1 MKAVGEESSWSEIK
15 RFLELKLGTR
25 IYDSELARLLKNLI
39 DNGFIVIDKK
49 DGVYIIPDPILRH
62 ASKNEVL
69 NQTTI
74 YFPRI

>member
-25 IYDSELARLLKNLI
+25 IYDSELARLLKSLI
-39 DNGFIVIDKK
+39 DNGFIDKK